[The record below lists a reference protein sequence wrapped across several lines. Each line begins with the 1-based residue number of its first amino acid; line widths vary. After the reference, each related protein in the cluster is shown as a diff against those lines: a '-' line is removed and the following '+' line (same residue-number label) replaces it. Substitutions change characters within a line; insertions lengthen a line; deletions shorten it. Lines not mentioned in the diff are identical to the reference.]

1 MPAKTRPNG
10 PNAASF
16 GTVPVAR
23 FLRDF
28 WQKRPLLIRRAFD
41 EFKPLVS
48 LAELTA
54 LAQRDD
60 VESRLVTSFGG
71 RWNLVAG
78 PLARLPARRR
88 DWTLLVQGVNLYV
101 PAIDELLHQFAFLPY
116 TRLDDIMVSYAADNG
131 SVGPHFDSYDVFLLQ
146 AEGRRR
152 WRIGGADALELVDDV
167 PLKILKNFA
176 PDSEWV
182 LEPGDMLYLPPHIA
196 HEGVALGACTT
207 YSIGFRAPTF
217 TELAREFLLDRS
229 EATTLPGRYQ
239 DATRKATAE
248 PAEIDQ
254 SLLEQLSEQFAR
266 IRWTS
271 EDIELFAGRYFSDPK
286 AQVFFEPP
294 TRPSRARFRAGA
306 LKDGLIVD
314 PKTRLLYRGEN
325 FYINGETLGVGRR
338 ARGWLAEFANARS
351 AGASACQAAFEHED
365 LALLLFEWFRAGWI
379 TKGGKSRVAN

>member
-1 MPAKTRPNG
+1 MLAKTRPNG
-10 PNAASF
+10 PHAASF

-28 WQKRPLLIRRAFD
+28 WQRRPLLIRRAFD
-41 EFKPLVS
+41 QFKPLVS

-71 RWNLVAG
+71 RWNLVPG
-78 PLARLPARRR
+78 PLRRLPARRR

-101 PAIDELLHQFAFLPY
+101 PAVDELLQRFSFLPY
-116 TRLDDIMVSYAADNG
+116 TRLDDIMVSYATDHG

-146 AEGRRR
+146 AEGQRR
-152 WRIGGADALELVDDV
+152 WRIGVQDELELVDDV
-167 PLKILKNFA
+167 PLKILKNFT
-176 PDSEWV
+176 PESEWV

-239 DATRKATAE
+239 DANRKATAE

-254 SLLEQLSEQFAR
+254 HLLTQLSEQFAR

-271 EDIELFAGRYFSDPK
+271 EEIESFAGRYFSDPK
-286 AQVFFEPP
+286 AQVFFDPP
-294 TRPSRARFRAGA
+294 SRPSRTRFLAGA
-306 LKDGLIVD
+306 LKDGLSVD
-314 PKTRLLYRGEN
+314 PKTRLLYRGAN
-325 FYINGETLGVGRR
+325 FYINGERLEVGRSV
-338 ARGWLAEFANARS
+338 RGWLAEFANVRR
-351 AGASACQAAFEHED
+351 AGATACQAAFEHEE

-379 TKGGKSRVAN
+379 TKGDQSRVAN